1 MVGDMMGADMK
12 EGVKEV
18 TVVKEV
24 MACDVSWRLATGDG
38 LIKTAQKRSYW
49 SLWSHKFSR

>member
-1 MVGDMMGADMK
+1 MT
-12 EGVKEV
+12 GVKEV

-49 SLWSHKFSR
+49 SLWSHEFSR